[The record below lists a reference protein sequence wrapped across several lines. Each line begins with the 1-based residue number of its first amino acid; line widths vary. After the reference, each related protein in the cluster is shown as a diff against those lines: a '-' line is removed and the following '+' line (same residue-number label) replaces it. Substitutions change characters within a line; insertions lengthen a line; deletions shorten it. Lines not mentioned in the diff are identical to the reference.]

1 MGIMPVDKAALTG
14 TWVHSHEEDSAKQ
27 QVYRPDTF
35 KFPPSRGRSGFDL
48 HADGTMSE
56 YGPDASD
63 RTSSRPGRWEILP
76 DQRVAMFAAG
86 AAAPTRVLNIAT
98 VSADKLV
105 VAK

>member
-1 MGIMPVDKAALTG
+1 MPVNATELTG
-14 TWVHSHEEDSAKQ
+14 TWVHSHEEDNAKQ
-27 QVYRPDTF
+27 QVYRHDTF
-35 KFPPSRGRSGFDL
+35 KFPPSRGRSGFEL

-63 RTSSRPGRWEILP
+63 RTSSRPGRWEMLP

-86 AAAPTRVLNIAT
+86 ANAPTRVLAIVA
-98 VSADKLV
+98 VSADRLV

>member
-1 MGIMPVDKAALTG
+1 VAVDKAELTG
-14 TWVHSHEEDSAKQ
+14 TWVHSHEEDNAKQ

-35 KFPPSRGRSGFDL
+35 KFPPSRGRSGFEL

-63 RTSSRPGRWEILP
+63 KTSGRAGRWEMLP
-76 DQRVAMFAAG
+76 DQRVAMFSSG
-86 AAAPTRVLNIAT
+86 AAAPTRVLHIAA
-98 VSADKLV
+98 VSSDKLV

>member
-1 MGIMPVDKAALTG
+1 MPVDKSALTR
-14 TWVHSHEEDSAKQ
+14 TWVHSHEEDSAQQ
-27 QVYRPDTF
+27 QVYRPDTY

-56 YGPDASD
+56 HGPDASD
-63 RTSSRPGRWEILP
+63 RTSSRRGRWEILP

-86 AAAPTRVLNIAT
+86 AFAPTRVLNIAAIT
-98 VSADKLV
+98 RDRLV